1 MNSIPYISQI
11 KIGVMKGLFFAF
23 GLMVICFVTSAA
35 QEILKP
41 RTSPLAVASIRY
53 KEAYLKIVY
62 SQPQKHGRE
71 IFGKLIPF
79 GVVWR
84 TGANEATEI
93 TVTQDLLINTNLQL
107 KAGTYSLFSIPDKE
121 KWTVIFNRDLG
132 QWGAYNYNQ
141 KMDALRFE
149 VPVKSVPEN
158 VVYEPFTIRI
168 DQKTD
173 NAEIFLLWDKTQVS
187 FPIQF
192 IEPKP

>member
-1 MNSIPYISQI
+1 MNSIPYISRI
-11 KIGVMKGLFFAF
+11 KIGFMKGLTFAS
-23 GLMVICFVTSAA
+23 GLIIICSFTSAG
-35 QEILKP
+35 QEALKP
-41 RTSPLAVASIRY
+41 RTSPLAVVSIRY

-79 GVVWR
+79 GEVWR
-84 TGANEATEI
+84 SGANEATEI
-93 TVTQDLLINTNLQL
+93 TVTQDLLINNNLQL

-121 KWTVIFNRDLG
+121 KWTIIFNRDLG

-173 NAEIFLLWDKTQVS
+173 SAEIFLLWDKTQIS